1 MHWFLTLLYHE
12 SLLVLRS
19 GKDVALMLG
28 FALIALSLMA
38 LMADP
43 TWLHEAAAAMIW
55 TVVLFSVLLMI
66 ERIFQDD
73 HDSGR
78 LDALLTQPIPCWI
91 IVLAKA
97 VGFWLR
103 TGLSMILSAPLA
115 VIFLQLPFAV
125 LPELLASLVL
135 GTLILCLFATTGA
148 ALALGARQPIL
159 LVMVLV
165 LPLLIPVVIFGALIL
180 ERSLGGHEVT
190 GTFLW
195 LGVCF
200 CLALACVPF
209 GAMALNA
216 RTLQ

>member
-1 MHWFLTLLYHE
+1 MHWFVTLLRYE
-12 SLLVLRS
+12 CLLVLRS
-19 GKDVALMLG
+19 GKDIALMLG

-43 TWLHEAAAAMIW
+43 AWLQQAAAAMIW

-66 ERIFQDD
+66 ERIVQDD
-73 HDSGR
+73 QQSGR
-78 LDALLTQPIPCWI
+78 LDVLLLQPIPCWV

-103 TGLSMILSAPLA
+103 TGVPIIAAIPVAMLLLH
-115 VIFLQLPFAV
+115 LPFSV
-125 LPELLASLVL
+125 LFALLLSLVL
-135 GTLILCLFATTGA
+135 GTFSLALFATTGA
-148 ALALGARQPIL
+148 ALALGARQPTL

-180 ERSLGGHEVT
+180 ERSLGGYAVIGH
-190 GTFLW
+190 FLW
-195 LGVCF
+195 LGVCL

-209 GAMALNA
+209 GAMAL
-216 RTLQ
+216 RGRLMP